1 MEHGPNVCDAPTI
14 QESVLQNGVAEAISA
29 VFKDDSSFLHILE
42 KKMESVIGH
51 DVEEWVAEIDEE
63 LEMLQRKLIRL
74 ENAQKDYT
82 KVSDEIY
89 TLREQRQRILAE
101 QAEQDGKLHRMDEM
115 KAYLQETWNIPIE
128 YDEQLVRKLIEKVT
142 IYKHR
147 LIVEFKSGLR
157 VDVEI

>member
-1 MEHGPNVCDAPTI
+1 
-14 QESVLQNGVAEAISA
+14 
-29 VFKDDSSFLHILE
+29 
-42 KKMESVIGH
+42 
-51 DVEEWVAEIDEE
+51 
-63 LEMLQRKLIRL
+63 MLQRKLIRL

-82 KVSDEIY
+82 EVSDEIY

-101 QAEQDGKLHRMDEM
+101 QVEQDGKLQRMDEM

-142 IYKHR
+142 IYKDR
-147 LIVEFKSGLR
+147 LTVEFKSGLR